1 VKILKK
7 LVIEGGRD
15 ISGTIKI
22 SGAKNSI
29 VALIPASIL
38 TSGVCVIT
46 NVPDISDVRILIDMM
61 KELGSIITFENEVLT
76 IDNSNVQNKKITEEY
91 AGKLRASYYFMGSLI
106 GKYHEAEIAYPG
118 GCVIGSR
125 PINYHIESFKK
136 MGINVKNVADH
147 YIMKTDELKGNEFY
161 FDFPSVGATINIML
175 AAILAKG
182 KTIIYNAAKEPE
194 IANVASFLNSM
205 GAKVFGAGTS
215 TIEIIGVEE
224 LHDGFVEV
232 IPDRIEA
239 GTYIMIGALIGNNL
253 KIKNIVEKHLESLL
267 YKLKEAG
274 VKYEIN
280 NNSII
285 LSKVEHLKPVNIKT
299 TVYPGFPTDL
309 GQPMS
314 TFLTQCEGESLFEE
328 TIYENRLR
336 HVPHLNSM
344 GANIQAFDKKAI
356 IMGKTPLVGKKVK
369 ATDLRAGASMLVA
382 GLIATGTTEIQNIE
396 HLLRGYERI
405 VEKLESVG
413 VNIKLIDE

>member
-1 VKILKK
+1 MKK
-7 LVIEGGRD
+7 LVIDGCKD

-38 TSGVCVIT
+38 TRGVCVIT

-61 KELGSIITFENEVLT
+61 EELGSIITFENEVLT
-76 IDNSNVQNKKITEEY
+76 IDNSNVQNKKINEEY

-182 KTIIYNAAKEPE
+182 KTVIYNAAKEPE

-253 KIKNIVEKHLESLL
+253 KIENIVEKHLESLL

-280 NNSII
+280 DNSII

-356 IMGKTPLVGKKVK
+356 IIGKTPLVGKKVK

>member
-1 VKILKK
+1 MKK

-136 MGINVKNVADH
+136 MGINVNNVADH
-147 YIMKTDELKGNEFY
+147 YIMKTDELNGNEFY

-175 AAILAKG
+175 AAVLAKG
-182 KTIIYNAAKEPE
+182 KTVIYNAAKEPE

-253 KIKNIVEKHLESLL
+253 KIENIVEKHLESLL

-280 NNSII
+280 DNSII

-356 IMGKTPLVGKKVK
+356 IIGKTPLVGKKVK

>member
-1 VKILKK
+1 MKK

-61 KELGSIITFENEVLT
+61 RELGSIITFENEVLT

-136 MGINVKNVADH
+136 MGIKVKNVADH

-253 KIKNIVEKHLESLL
+253 KIENIVEKHLESLL

-285 LSKVEHLKPVNIKT
+285 LSKVKHLKPVNIKT

>member
-1 VKILKK
+1 MKK
-7 LVIEGGRD
+7 LVIEGCKD

-38 TSGVCVIT
+38 TNGKCVIT

-61 KELGSIITFENEVLT
+61 KELGSIITFENETIT
-76 IDNSNVQNKKITEEY
+76 IDNCNVQNKKITEEY
-91 AGKLRASYYFMGSLI
+91 ASKLRASYYFMGSLI
-106 GKYHEAEIAYPG
+106 GKYHKAEIAYPG

-136 MGINVKNVADH
+136 MGINVKNISDY

-175 AAILAKG
+175 AAVLAKG

-215 TIEIIGVEE
+215 TIEITGVEE

-253 KIKNIVEKHLESLL
+253 KIENIIEKHLEALL

-274 VKYEIN
+274 VKYEIKD
-280 NNSII
+280 NSIT
-285 LSKVEHLKPVNIKT
+285 LSRVENLKPVNIKT

-356 IMGKTPLVGKKVK
+356 IIGSTPLVGRKVK

-382 GLIATGTTEIQNIE
+382 GLIANGTTEIQNIE

>member
-1 VKILKK
+1 MKK

-253 KIKNIVEKHLESLL
+253 KIENIVEKHLESLL
-267 YKLKEAG
+267 YKLKETG

>member
-1 VKILKK
+1 MKK

-61 KELGSIITFENEVLT
+61 RELGSIITFENEVLT

-136 MGINVKNVADH
+136 MGISVNNVDDH

-182 KTIIYNAAKEPE
+182 KTVIYNAAKEPE

-253 KIKNIVEKHLESLL
+253 KIENIVEKHLESLL

>member
-1 VKILKK
+1 
-7 LVIEGGRD
+7 
-15 ISGTIKI
+15 
-22 SGAKNSI
+22 
-29 VALIPASIL
+29 
-38 TSGVCVIT
+38 
-46 NVPDISDVRILIDMM
+46 
-61 KELGSIITFENEVLT
+61 
-76 IDNSNVQNKKITEEY
+76 
-91 AGKLRASYYFMGSLI
+91 
-106 GKYHEAEIAYPG
+106 
-118 GCVIGSR
+118 
-125 PINYHIESFKK
+125 

-205 GAKVFGAGTS
+205 GAKVFGAGIS

-253 KIKNIVEKHLESLL
+253 KIENIVEKHLESLL